1 MRGRPRKPTI
11 LKVIAGTYRPDRSP
25 VNEPAP
31 RPEIGDPPAF
41 LDDPQRVLWDEIVKK
56 SPAGLL
62 TAVDRGL
69 VARYVVTLD
78 AYAEGVKEWNRT
90 GKVRIVT
97 TPEGRESESPL
108 LKALRRDLDPL
119 RAMEA
124 ELGYTPAARSRI
136 DIPDDGKAK
145 GKLAKYIS

>member
-1 MRGRPRKPTI
+1 
-11 LKVIAGTYRPDRSP
+11 

-41 LDDPQRVLWDEIVKK
+41 LDDAQRVLWGELVVE

-62 TAVDRGL
+62 TAVDRGV
-69 VARYVVTLD
+69 VARYVVVLD
-78 AYAEGVKEWNRT
+78 AFADAVRLWNKS
-90 GKVRIVT
+90 GKVRMVR
-97 TPEGRESESPL
+97 TPEGRVTESPL

-136 DIPDDGKAK
+136 DIADDGTPK
-145 GKLAKYIS
+145 GKLAKYAS

>member
-1 MRGRPRKPTI
+1 M
-11 LKVIAGTYRPDRSP
+11 
-25 VNEPAP
+25 
-31 RPEIGDPPAF
+31 
-41 LDDPQRVLWDEIVKK
+41 
-56 SPAGLL
+56 
-62 TAVDRGL
+62 
-69 VARYVVTLD
+69 
-78 AYAEGVKEWNRT
+78 
-90 GKVRIVT
+90 RIVT